1 MRERIS
7 GFLSKLF
14 FEILPA
20 TVASAV
26 AGFLFG
32 HLGILG
38 PSTPQAASPA
48 SAEMLKMVHD
58 DHEAFVQFLQKAAEN
73 KSDATVSIQQAEA
86 RLKQEEQAAQ
96 EALRQAK
103 EAEAKA
109 VAAARAAERAG
120 DRKLAAKTSP
130 QGRAKPAPADGVLGQ
145 IVVGQPMPITPAP
158 SPVAAATPTPP
169 QPAPAPEQHWSIG
182 GTAHNVAA
190 SVSGWFSAAE
200 PPRPPGSLP
209 QANFSAAADVLAP
222 RLGQP

>member
-7 GFLSKLF
+7 GFLSKFF

-32 HLGILG
+32 HLGIFG
-38 PSTPQAASPA
+38 PSAPPMVAAPA

-58 DHEAFVQFLQKAAEN
+58 DHEAFVQFLKKAAEN
-73 KSDATVSIQQAEA
+73 KPDATTTIRQAEA

-103 EAEAKA
+103 EAETKA
-109 VAAARAAERAG
+109 LAAARAAERAG
-120 DRKLAAKTSP
+120 DRKVAARSLP
-130 QGRAKPAPADGVLGQ
+130 QHTKVPAPAEGVLGQ
-145 IVVGQPMPITPAP
+145 IVVAQPLPIAPAQP
-158 SPVAAATPTPP
+158 APVAATPSP

-182 GTAHNVAA
+182 GAVHHVAT

-209 QANFSAAADVLAP
+209 QQNFSNAADVLGP